1 MANRGKP
8 FGGKNVKDR
17 CGIALS
23 SKRAGAGIGHEGVG
37 FKSVPHLCDA
47 PEVYSVAR
55 EGRRV
60 PDRFVFRFA
69 RLDDYDALA
78 QEVAPEHA
86 TSNALYWASRW

>member
-55 EGRRV
+55 EGRRGALS
-60 PDRFVFRFA
+60 RRSGHLFV
-69 RLDDYDALA
+69 LLCGEC
-78 QEVAPEHA
+78 QG
-86 TSNALYWASRW
+86 S